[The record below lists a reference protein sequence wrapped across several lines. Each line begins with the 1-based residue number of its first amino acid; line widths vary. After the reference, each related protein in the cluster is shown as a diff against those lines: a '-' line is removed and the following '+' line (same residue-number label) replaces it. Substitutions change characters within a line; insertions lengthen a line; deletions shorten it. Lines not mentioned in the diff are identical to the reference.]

1 MRPCVLT
8 GIGWR
13 ARGGSQQQAH
23 GRGRQPAH
31 MAAVMVE
38 AEAGGR
44 DVRRRVE
51 ASGRDMRLR
60 AKAGGRDGLWSAR
73 ARRAYRAGMA

>member
-1 MRPCVLT
+1 
-8 GIGWR
+8 
-13 ARGGSQQQAH
+13 
-23 GRGRQPAH
+23 